1 MTTQFHFPFPIYLSG
16 PMFSAADLWSQQSI
30 ADTLERPP
38 TDAPFAPTECYLP
51 QRDGIEVGSLMH
63 YLNSPTISSGTSAK
77 AMGFVRRAVYALDM
91 YQLLDRCGAVVFNM
105 DGRVPDGGSVVEAAS
120 AYVSGRV
127 IVIYKSTPI
136 TMLGGWDNP
145 MISGLS
151 TTWTEVQTF
160 ADIPTELIKR
170 LADTT
175 EKPEF
180 RPSRELA
187 DVVSYGHI
195 VWDLM
200 QVIRA
205 ALKGIT
211 TAIDAVDPVRRQ
223 EVDADA
229 DSLVTKFV
237 DWCNAHLPATAAP
250 VPAKP
255 VPAGT

>member
-1 MTTQFHFPFPIYLSG
+1 MTTPFKFPFPIYLSG

-38 TDAPFAPTECYLP
+38 ADAPFAPAQCYLP

-63 YLNSPTISSGTSAK
+63 DLNSPTISSGTSAK
-77 AMGFVRRAVYALDM
+77 AMAIIRKVVYALDM

-127 IVIYKSTPI
+127 VVIYKSTPI

-151 TTWTEVQTF
+151 TTWTTVQKF
-160 ADIPTELIKR
+160 ADVPAELIRR
-170 LADTT
+170 LGTT
-175 EKPEF
+175 TTKPTF
-180 RPSRELA
+180 TPSPELA
-187 DVVSYGHI
+187 EVVSFGHV

-200 QVIRA
+200 EVIRA

-211 TAIDAVDPVRRQ
+211 DAIDT
-223 EVDADA
+223 VDAAKRHDVVA
-229 DSLVTKFV
+229 DVDKLVAAFV
-237 DWCNAHLPATAAP
+237 GWCDAHLPVAASGP
-250 VPAKP
+250 V
-255 VPAGT
+255 T